1 VELDDINKVTAPLF
15 HYTNMAGLTAIINS
29 QQIWLTSIF
38 HLNDP
43 SELGHGADIAL
54 AILNSEADR
63 GDHVVKAFC
72 AQTFFSRRGD
82 DLGQWRAYADNS
94 RGVAIGLAPHLF
106 RVADQTTRTYQKK
119 SSWLV

>member
-1 VELDDINKVTAPLF
+1 VELDDINKATAPFF

-38 HLNDP
+38 HPNDP

-94 RGVAIGLAPHLF
+94 RGVAIGLAPHLS
-106 RVADQTTRTYQKK
+106 RVADQTNTDLSKK

>member
-1 VELDDINKVTAPLF
+1 VELDDINKVTAPFF

-94 RGVAIGLAPHLF
+94 RGVAIGLAPHLS
-106 RVADQTTRTYQKK
+106 RVADQTNTDLSKN

>member
-1 VELDDINKVTAPLF
+1 VELDDINKVTAPFF
-15 HYTNMAGLTAIINS
+15 HYTNMAGLTAIING

-72 AQTFFSRRGD
+72 AQTFFSRWGD
-82 DLGQWRAYADNS
+82 DLGQSRAYADNS
-94 RGVAIGLAPHLF
+94 RGAAIGLAPHLF
-106 RVADQTTRTYQKK
+106 RVADQTNTDLSKK